1 MTRMDVDFELESL
14 SLAKNYQRWMYEAVA
29 PFLGDSILELGAGI
43 GNLSQWLPVRN
54 ALILSELESRYIEI
68 LRKKPGLHSPKV
80 RILQINLDSPISSQL
95 RDSGIDTIVSFN
107 VMEHVENDRA
117 SFEDQVL
124 LLKNSGH
131 PGPKRIVTFAPAMP
145 VAFGE
150 LDRKFRHFR
159 RYRAADFHRIF
170 RSIDPGIRVT
180 TRYFNLLS
188 LLPWIVK
195 GRVLKKASI
204 NPEEVGLIERAIP
217 LWKPFDALLLNTLKL
232 PLGQSVVCVA
242 EIP

>member
-1 MTRMDVDFELESL
+1 
-14 SLAKNYQRWMYEAVA
+14 
-29 PFLGDSILELGAGI
+29 
-43 GNLSQWLPVRN
+43 
-54 ALILSELESRYIEI
+54 LILSELESRYIEI
-68 LRKKPGLHSPKV
+68 LRKKPGLDSPKV

-124 LLKNSGH
+124 LLKKSAH
-131 PGPKRIVTFAPAMP
+131 RGPKRIVTFAPAMP
-145 VAFGE
+145 IAFGE
-150 LDRKFRHFR
+150 LDRKFKHYR
-159 RYRAADFHRIF
+159 RYRAGDFHEIF
-170 RSIDPGIRVT
+170 ESIDPGIRVS

-188 LLPWIVK
+188 LLPWIIK

-204 NPEEVGLIERAIP
+204 NPEEVGLIEKAIP
-217 LWKPFDALLLNTLKL
+217 LWKPFDALFLNTLKL